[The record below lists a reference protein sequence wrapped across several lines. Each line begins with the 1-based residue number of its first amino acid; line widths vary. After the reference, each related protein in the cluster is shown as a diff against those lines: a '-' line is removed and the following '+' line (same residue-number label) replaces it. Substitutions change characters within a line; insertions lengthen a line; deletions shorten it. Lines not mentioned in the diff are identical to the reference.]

1 MYVRLVQVIVPAGKR
16 ETVVGLLEE
25 QEIDYVITEETSG
38 REYTHVVY
46 FPLPT
51 NAVEPVLATL
61 REEGLGEDAYTVVLE
76 AQTVVSEKFEELQKH
91 YAEEE
96 ETDERIAREELTAT
110 ADELIPSRRTY
121 VVMSLISA
129 VIATAGLLLDSPA
142 VVVGSMVIA
151 PLIGPAM
158 AAAVGT
164 VVDDEELFV
173 SGAKYQALGFA
184 VTIASAAAFAALV
197 KELHLVQFAPVDI
210 PDVGQIRERLAPDF
224 LSLAVALGA
233 GAAGA
238 FSLSSGVSAS
248 LVGVM
253 IAVAL
258 VPPAATVGIGIA
270 WGLPMVVVGSG
281 VLALVNA
288 LSINLSALAVLW
300 YFGYRP
306 EHWFRLGEARTATI
320 KRTAVLTA
328 AIAILSVFLGGVT
341 YDSYQAATT
350 EDDIRGEVEATLEGT
365 DATLFDLRVDRSDGI
380 IFRHP
385 ERVVVTVGVP
395 QADRPPDLA
404 PRIAERVDRV
414 TDPDVSVQVRYV
426 AYAEAG

>member
-1 MYVRLVQVIVPAGKR
+1 VIVPAGKR
-16 ETVVGLLEE
+16 EAVVGLLDD
-25 QEIDYVITEETSG
+25 QNVDYVITEETSG
-38 REYTHVVY
+38 HEYTHVVY

-51 NAVEPVLATL
+51 NAVEPVLADL
-61 REEGLGEDAYTVVLE
+61 REQGLGEDAYTVVLE
-76 AQTVVSEKFEELQKH
+76 AQTVVSERFEELQEQ
-91 YAEEE
+91 YAEQEAE
-96 ETDERIAREELTAT
+96 DTGARIAREELTAT
-110 ADELIPSRRTY
+110 AADLAPSQRTF
-121 VVMSLISA
+121 VVMSVISA

-164 VVDDEELFV
+164 VVDDDELFV
-173 SGAKYQALGFA
+173 RGVKFQALGFA
-184 VTIASAAAFAALV
+184 VTIAAATAFALFV
-197 KELHLVQFAPVDI
+197 KELHLVQFAPADVSE
-210 PDVGQIRERLAPDF
+210 VGQVRERLAPDF

-270 WGLPMVVVGSG
+270 WGLPTVVVGSG

-300 YFGYRP
+300 YSGYRP
-306 EHWFRLGEARTATI
+306 ERWFQLGEARTAML
-320 KRTAVLTA
+320 KRIAILAV
-328 AIAILSVFLGGVT
+328 AIAVLSVFLGGVT

-350 EDDIRGEVEATLEGT
+350 EDAIRDEVEIALEGT
-365 DATLFDLRVDRSDGI
+365 GAELFGVEVIRSDGI
-380 IFRHP
+380 IFRHS
-385 ERVVVTVGVP
+385 ERVVVTVGVSP
-395 QADRPPDLA
+395 DDQPPDLA
-404 PRIAERVDRV
+404 PRIATRVSPATERDVD
-414 TDPDVSVQVRYV
+414 VQVRYV
-426 AYAEAG
+426 TFGEAS